1 MALEKMGLEA
11 KLTFN
16 ADEAIKNM
24 NSAAASFRSTT
35 AAAKGMTA
43 ASSKAASVGGGAG
56 KTKDP
61 YANFGKGLS
70 TGFYRIGEGARNFAF
85 AMSPVTLAMGQG
97 IKSGIEYETRLA
109 ELGAITGASKNEL
122 GGLAS
127 QAANLGYEFGA
138 LPADVVKSTLE
149 LSKLGVQNKD
159 LGTVLPV
166 TMRAMR
172 AEGMSL
178 TDATSSL
185 GYATTVFGRSWGE
198 SGDTLD
204 TMQAVANASAAS
216 IVSLGQ
222 SLSKGAGSAAR
233 FGYDFQETVSVL
245 GLLSSAGQKGTKAG
259 TGLMNMLDSLSG
271 RSKQAKEKL
280 AELGLSVQPDKITG
294 KMPKIVDWVRDWQ
307 TKLLKAGGTKEGY
320 TDLVDMI
327 FGKQGARAFD
337 ALSKTTDDAL
347 ANMQKVIDDRAGLAQ
362 RIAEK
367 RMQTTQAQYERFA
380 SALSSVNN
388 EVWMGIKRTFVEGLP
403 QVSEKIFGVAKALAR
418 MREMREWGFVDVGL
432 LKAQFGSATV
442 DIAMGVQDTIEWI
455 RNGIIS
461 LGDTISEIGTKF
473 EGAFAGGR
481 RAFVGTLGKTAVGAA
496 VLPMVA
502 VFVWAISSTIVPLFT
517 GLWAVAKSIFP
528 KIGTYFL
535 ALGPKLGGF
544 VARFVPFLG
553 WILLFWNVLKPVFNL
568 IWEMVKGLWELLSP
582 ILGAVLQIFEMIDD
596 VMSTLGDAFGLLLS
610 QFIELGSMVG
620 GKNSWLMAGFKYFGI
635 GLVMIF
641 GGVALAIQLV
651 IDTLVALLQTLK
663 LGLVKIMAFSTGLM
677 LPIVGK
683 LMGLTPEEMK
693 ESRKTLEQMNK
704 EIDKDYGAGFSKVG
718 DDISK
723 QSDKFVSRIEKA
735 MGEST
740 EKNVEPTKTR
750 VVEMED
756 MGLDLQIKNEN
767 TTNTITKFGNKEV
780 AQSITKHE
788 EEILERMGKK
798 PWRRG
803 IVLGAMPDM
812 TG

>member
-24 NSAAASFRSTT
+24 NNAAASFRSTT

-43 ASSKAASVGGGAG
+43 ASTKAASGGCGAG
-56 KTKDP
+56 KIKDP

-127 QAANLGYEFGA
+127 QAATLGYEFGA
-138 LPADVVKSTLE
+138 LPADVLKSTLE
-149 LSKLGVQNKD
+149 LSKLGVENKD
-159 LGTVLPV
+159 LGNVLPV

-178 TDATSSL
+178 TDAVSSL

-198 SGDTLD
+198 SSDTMDTL
-204 TMQAVANASAAS
+204 QAVANASAAS

-233 FGYDFQETVSVL
+233 FGYDFQETVGVL

-294 KMPKIVDWVRDWQ
+294 KMPKIVDWVRDWNA
-307 TKLLKAGGTKEGY
+307 KLKKAGGSKEGH
-320 TDLVDMI
+320 TELVDMI

-347 ANMQKVIDDRAGLAQ
+347 ANMQKTIDDRANLTQ
-362 RIAEK
+362 KIAEK

-380 SALSSVNN
+380 SAISSVNN
-388 EVWMGIKRTFVEGLP
+388 EVWMGMKRTFVEGLP
-403 QVSEKIFGVAKALAR
+403 QVSEKIFGVAKALER

-455 RNGIIS
+455 RNGILS

-473 EGAFAGGR
+473 EGMFEGGR
-481 RAFVGTLGKTAVGAA
+481 RKFTGFLGKTAVSAA
-496 VLPMVA
+496 VLPIVA
-502 VFVWAISSTIVPLFT
+502 VFTWAISSTIVPLFT

-535 ALGPKLGGF
+535 ALKPKLGGF
-544 VARFVPFLG
+544 VSKFIPFLG
-553 WILLFWNVLKPVFNL
+553 WILLFWDVLKPVFDL
-568 IWEMVKGLWELLSP
+568 VWETVKGLWQLLDP
-582 ILGAVLQIFEMIDD
+582 ILGAVLQIFEMVDD
-596 VMSTLGDAFGLLLS
+596 VMSTLGDAVGMLLGE
-610 QFIELGSMVG
+610 FIDLGSMVG
-620 GKNSWLMAGFKYFGI
+620 GKDSWLMAGFKYFGI
-635 GLVMIF
+635 GLVTIF
-641 GGVALAIQLV
+641 GSIALAIQLV
-651 IDTLVALLQTLK
+651 IDTLIVLMQSLK
-663 LGLVKIMAFSTGLM
+663 IGLVKIMAFSTGMM

-683 LMGLTPEEMK
+683 VLGLTPEEMK
-693 ESRKTLEQMNK
+693 KSEQLLEKMNK
-704 EIDKDYGAGFSKVG
+704 EMDKDFFGNFAKGGENV
-718 DDISK
+718 IN
-723 QSDKFVSRIEKA
+723 QSADFVQRIEKA

-740 EKNVEPTKTR
+740 EKNIEPTKTR
-750 VVEMED
+750 VVDME
-756 MGLDLQIKNEN
+756 GLGMDLTIKNEN
-767 TTNTITKFGNKEV
+767 TTNTVTKFGNKEV

-803 IVLGAMPDM
+803 IVLGAIPDM